1 MTELSEHRREI
12 AVIGLACRFP
22 GAQNSDQ
29 FWANLRDGIESI
41 SRFTDEELLGSGI
54 APEVLRLP
62 NYVKA
67 GGVLPGI
74 ELFDAGFFGMSRREA
89 EMTDPQRRVFLE
101 VAWEGLEKAGY
112 DPQRYN
118 GSIGV
123 FAGSSISTYLLFN
136 LVPDVSL
143 VGSGEHFP
151 TLIGNDKDYLATHV
165 SYKLNLH
172 GPSMSIQTA
181 CSTSL
186 VAIHTACQSLL
197 HGECDIAIAGGVAIS
212 VPQQTGY
219 FYQEGAYFSPDG
231 SCRSFSADARGTVFG
246 SGAGVVVLKRLE
258 DALRDGDCI
267 DAIVKGSAINNDG
280 AAKVG
285 FTAPSVEGQA
295 KAISEALAVAEV
307 DPETIGYVEAH
318 GTATP
323 LGDPI
328 EISALSLA
336 FSSQKLPASS
346 CAIGSVKSNVGHLDS
361 AAGVCGFIKAVLSL
375 KHAQVPPSLHCSTPN
390 PNIDFSRTP
399 FYVNTA
405 LRPWP
410 RREDQKLRAGV
421 SSFGIG
427 GTNAH
432 LVLEEAPLRAPAID
446 RSSSVYALPLSAR
459 SAPALQELARLYRS
473 RISELLDPPANE
485 KDVEQG
491 LRDLCYSATVRRA
504 HHRPHRV
511 CLVANFG
518 RQLVQQLDA
527 FISHE
532 AVTGLFADS
541 SHRSAGGSTLRA
553 GFVFSGQGAQ
563 WWGMGRELLTTS
575 STFREAVAESGALF
589 QRHTNDWR
597 LLEELTAPE
606 EESRLDGK
614 EIEITQCALFA
625 LQVALARMWRAFGVE
640 PVAVIG
646 HSMGEVAASVVSGA
660 LSLEDAVRV
669 IYERGHLLQ
678 RAVGQGAMAALD
690 LSEEEVLAVLSDGYE
705 GVGIAAVNGAR
716 ATVVSGEAGAVARL
730 VHDLTQSGLMVREL
744 RTSGVAGHSEQV
756 AGVSEDLERALAG
769 IRGRTSDVPFVSTID
784 GKRVA
789 GEQLDAAYW
798 KRNLREP
805 VRFADGMQA
814 ILDAGTDVFVEM
826 NAHPILGLWVK
837 EAFDRTDGLVVAALR
852 RERSAWEVTVEGLAE
867 MYVAGADLNW
877 EEVWKGRRANYVR
890 LPAYPWQR
898 ERYWIE
904 PRRRVAGAESL
915 FTTRVQ
921 SSVQPDTHFWEIDL
935 QSESLAY
942 LNDHR
947 IQGTVVVPASFYL
960 ELALAASRELFG
972 DGEVVL
978 SDVTF
983 SRVLMVHPRRSRKL
997 QLVISRAE
1005 KAAKFR
1011 ISSLA
1016 QGSDWTLHASGE
1028 MRCEQRSSEVA
1039 SRESRRPEEIVNQC
1053 HHLVSGADHYDELE
1067 KAGLRYGPAFRGV
1080 REVFVDGETCIG
1092 RLRVSEEAPRSNS
1105 YVVHPVLLDSGF
1117 QVLTRLRQI
1126 DDEGSANSGSNVYL
1140 PVGVSELRLRT
1151 SIPAEVGYWGH
1162 GTLVSRNENE
1172 NGEVE
1177 TDLNILAEDGTPVLE
1192 LRGVRARRFAVDD
1205 YAASSLEISE
1215 WFHEIEWIESPTTAS
1230 GLEQT
1235 TRWLIFSDRTGFGDD
1250 LSSLI
1255 KQRGENCVQVF
1266 AGTEYHNESGNRF
1279 ELDPLNPKHF
1289 QRLFQDLLKDSKNPR
1304 LGIVHLW
1311 SFDVARGLSPDN
1323 LDEARKLAC
1332 GSLLHL
1338 VQAVAGSEQPPRLWL
1353 VTIGSQAVKADD
1365 EVSGLAQSMLWGL
1378 GKVAGIE
1385 HLELKCTRVDLDPA
1399 KPASQITDLWNEL
1412 HVANPNEEE
1421 IAFRCGSRFVSRLRR
1436 LPTPPDPDSKRT
1448 TSIRSDGL
1456 YLITGGLGGL
1466 GLCVSKWLVDQ
1477 GARHL
1482 VLMSRTGASETTP
1495 SAVESLRNA
1504 GAEIRILKTDVS
1516 VAEELAAALDI
1527 IEQTSQPLTGVIHAA
1542 GVLGDGLLLKLD
1554 WNRFERVTKPKV
1566 EGAWNLHHQ
1575 LRDKQLDF
1583 FVLFSSA
1590 GSMLGAAGQANHVAG
1605 NSFLD
1610 ALAHYRRARSLPA
1623 LSINWSQWGDTG
1635 RVANSA
1641 ESDRL
1646 QLQGIP
1652 RLSNAQGLRALELL
1666 LGQPSTSAQVGV
1678 MKFDLEQWSK
1688 FYPQALDS
1696 SLLRNFARALPE
1708 QKTQRADIRS
1718 ELRAA
1723 QTDRQRLTLLEEFVR
1738 GEVAWVLRLSP
1749 KGIPSDAFFSD
1760 LALDSLRSLE
1770 LRNRLEHGLN
1780 LTLPATLV
1788 WQFPTIDDLAPHLAE
1803 KLGLV
1808 AGESKPVIDEAIDD
1822 RQARIS
1828 EIERLSEAEA
1838 EVLLRGR
1845 LESLQLSSPGIFDR

>member
-1 MTELSEHRREI
+1 MTETSEHRREI

-29 FWANLRDGIESI
+29 FWANLRDGVESI
-41 SRFTDEELLGSGI
+41 SRFNDEELLASGI
-54 APEVLRLP
+54 SPELLRLP

-89 EMTDPQRRVFLE
+89 EMTDPQQRIFLE
-101 VAWEGLEKAGY
+101 VAWEGLENAGY
-112 DPQRYN
+112 DPQTYD
-118 GSIGV
+118 GSISV

-136 LVPDVSL
+136 LVPEVSI

-197 HGECDIAIAGGVAIS
+197 NGECDIAIAGGVAVS
-212 VPQQTGY
+212 VPQPAGY

-231 SCRSFSADARGTVFG
+231 SCRSFSADARGTVFS

-295 KAISEALAVAEV
+295 RAISEALAIADV
-307 DPETIGYVEAH
+307 DPETIGYIEAH

-336 FSSQKLPASS
+336 FSSQNLPAAS

-361 AAGVCGFIKAVLSL
+361 AAGVCGFIKTVLSL
-375 KHAQVPPSLHCSTPN
+375 KYAQIPPSLHCSTPN
-390 PNIDFSRTP
+390 PNIDFGKTP

-410 RREDQKLRAGV
+410 EREKRRAGV

-432 LVLEEAPLRAPAID
+432 VVLEEAPLRAPATD
-446 RSSSVYALPLSAR
+446 GDGAVHVLPLSAR
-459 SAPALQELARLYRS
+459 HPEALRELALSYCT
-473 RISELLDPPANE
+473 LLDQSSDD
-485 KDVEQG
+485 DVH
-491 LRDLCYSATVRRA
+491 DICYSASVRRA
-504 HHRPHRV
+504 HHRPHRF
-511 CLVANFG
+511 CLVANS
-518 RQLVQQLDA
+518 RWQLVQQLDGLV
-527 FISHE
+527 SHE
-532 AVTGLFADS
+532 AVAGLFVNS
-541 SHRSAGGSTLRA
+541 SHGRAGGSVPRA

-563 WWGMGRELLTTS
+563 WWGMGRELLTS
-575 STFREAVAESGALF
+575 STTFRHAITEIDALF
-589 QRHTNDWR
+589 RRHTNEWR
-597 LLEELTAPE
+597 LLAELTAVE
-606 EESRLDGK
+606 KESRLDGTQ
-614 EIEITQCALFA
+614 IEITQCALFS

-646 HSMGEVAASVVSGA
+646 HSMGEVAAAVVSGA
-660 LSLEDAVRV
+660 LSLEDGVRV

-690 LSEEEVLAVLSDGYE
+690 LSEEEVLTVLAGGHES
-705 GVGIAAVNGAR
+705 VSIAAINGAR
-716 ATVVSGEAGAVARL
+716 ATVVSGESEAVARL
-730 VHDLTQSGLMVREL
+730 VQDLMKRGLMVREL
-744 RTSGVAGHSEQV
+744 RTSGVAGHSDQV
-756 AGVSEDLERALAG
+756 TGISEDLECVLG
-769 IRGRTSDVPFVSTID
+769 GMRGRNSDVSFISTVD
-784 GKRVA
+784 GRRVA

-805 VRFADGMQA
+805 VRFADGMTA
-814 ILDAGTDVFVEM
+814 VLNEGADVFIEM

-837 EAFDRTDGLVVAALR
+837 EASDGGVAVAALR
-852 RERSAWEVTVEGLAE
+852 RERSAWEVTVQGLAE
-867 MYVAGADLNW
+867 MYVAGADINW
-877 EEVWKGRRANYVR
+877 GEVWNGTRANYVR

-904 PRRRVAGAESL
+904 PRRRAEHVTNGVFVA
-915 FTTRVQ
+915 RVQ
-921 SSVQPDTHFWEIDL
+921 SSVQPDTHFWEVDL

-942 LNDHR
+942 LRDHR
-947 IQGTVVVPASFYL
+947 VQATVVVPASFYI
-960 ELALAASRELFG
+960 EVALVASRELFG
-972 DGEVVL
+972 EGEVVL
-978 SDVTF
+978 SDVVF
-983 SRVLMVHPRRSRKL
+983 PRVLMVHPRRSRKL
-997 QLVISRAE
+997 QLVISREEGAT
-1005 KAAKFR
+1005 AKFR

-1016 QGSDWTLHASGE
+1016 EGASDWTLHASGE
-1028 MRCEQRSSEVA
+1028 VRCEREVV
-1039 SRESRRPEEIVNQC
+1039 SGESRRPEEIVNEC
-1053 HHLVSGADHYDELE
+1053 HQLVSGADHYDELE
-1067 KAGLRYGPAFRGV
+1067 KAGLRYGPAFRAV
-1080 REVFVDGETCIG
+1080 REVFVDGDTCIG
-1092 RLRVSEEAPRSNS
+1092 RLKVSDDTNS
-1105 YVVHPVLLDSGF
+1105 SYAVLLDSGF
-1117 QVLTRLRQI
+1117 QVLTRLRKG
-1126 DDEGSANSGSNVYL
+1126 DDDNSDVYL
-1140 PVGVSELRLRT
+1140 PVGISELRLRAAL
-1151 SIPAEVGYWGH
+1151 PADADYWGH
-1162 GTLVSRNENE
+1162 GALLKNDDA
-1172 NGEVE
+1172 GVE
-1177 TDLNILAEDGTPVLE
+1177 TDLSILTEDGSPVLE
-1192 LRGVRARRFAVDD
+1192 LRGIRARRLAMDD
-1205 YAASSLEISE
+1205 YVAASLEISE
-1215 WFHEIEWIESPTTAS
+1215 WFHEIEWIERAIAS
-1230 GLEQT
+1230 EQT
-1235 TRWLIFSDRTGFGDD
+1235 TGIARWLVFSDRTGAGDD
-1250 LSSLI
+1250 LISFI
-1255 KQRGENCVQVF
+1255 EQRGGDCVQVF
-1266 AGTEYHNESGNRF
+1266 AGSEYRNDRGKRF
-1279 ELDPLNPKHF
+1279 EVDPLNPKHF
-1289 QRLFQDLLKDSKNPR
+1289 HRLFEHVSGGP

-1311 SFDVARGLSPDN
+1311 SLDVARNLTPDT
-1323 LDEARKLAC
+1323 LDEARKLTC
-1332 GSLLHL
+1332 GGLLHL
-1338 VQAVAGSEQPPRLWL
+1338 VQALAGSEQSQRLWL
-1353 VTIGSQAVKADD
+1353 ITSGSQAVETDD
-1365 EVSGLAQSMLWGL
+1365 EVSGLGQSMLWGL
-1378 GKVAGIE
+1378 GKVVGIE
-1385 HLELKCTRVDLDPA
+1385 HSELKCTRIDLDPA
-1399 KPASQITDLWNEL
+1399 AVETTDLWNEL
-1412 HVANPNEEE
+1412 HSNTKEEE
-1421 IAFRCGSRFVSRLRR
+1421 IAFRHGSRFVSRLRR
-1436 LPTPPDPDSKRT
+1436 LPTPPENSNPTKSV
-1448 TSIRSDGL
+1448 RSDGL

-1482 VLMSRTGASETTP
+1482 VLMSRTGASDTTNT
-1495 SAVESLRNA
+1495 AVESLRNA
-1504 GAEIRILKTDVS
+1504 GAEVTILKTNIS
-1516 VAEELAAALDI
+1516 VAEELAAALHAID
-1527 IEQTSQPLTGVIHAA
+1527 QMDAPLTGVIHAA
-1542 GVLGDGLLLKLD
+1542 GVLDDGLLLSLD
-1554 WNRFERVTKPKV
+1554 WDRFERVTRPKI

-1575 LRDKQLDF
+1575 LRDQQLDF

-1610 ALAHYRRARSLPA
+1610 ALAHYRRACSLPA

-1641 ESDRL
+1641 ESERL

-1652 RLSNAQGLRALELL
+1652 RLSNAQGLHALELL
-1666 LGQPSTSAQVGV
+1666 LGQPSAPPQVGV
-1678 MKFDLEQWSK
+1678 MKFDLEQWSR

-1696 SLLRNFARALPE
+1696 SLLRNFARELPE
-1708 QKTQRADIRS
+1708 QKTERSDITS
-1718 ELRAA
+1718 KLRAA
-1723 QTDRQRLTLLEEFVR
+1723 QTDRQRLALLKEFIR

-1749 KGIPSDAFFSD
+1749 IDIPSDTFFSD

-1770 LRNRLEHGLN
+1770 LRNRLEYGLD

-1788 WQFPTIDDLAPHLAE
+1788 WQFPTVDSLAPHLAE

-1808 AGESKPVIDEAIDD
+1808 SNEGIDKTIDD
-1822 RQARIS
+1822 RHTRIS
-1828 EIERLSEAEA
+1828 EIERLSDTEA
-1838 EVLLRGR
+1838 EVLLRNT